1 MTLCPSGQGVGLEIQ
16 WALPARVRTPSVSY
30 SFVELENAAAICF
43 VELENAAA
51 TVA

>member
-30 SFVELENAAAICF
+30 SFGEVSFCASCLVQLES
-43 VELENAAA
+43 AAA